1 MLKQNSS
8 ESNQA
13 VALEGFAA
21 QDHCYQNNFHVFL
34 FSKQWRFSKKRNDDF
49 FQINF
54 SIRSGKNPILD
65 TYKIVA
71 LAPAQARSLNFLK

>member
-49 FQINF
+49 F
-54 SIRSGKNPILD
+54 K
-65 TYKIVA
+65 
-71 LAPAQARSLNFLK
+71 